1 MIIQYIINKML
12 NHSFYVEN
20 IRKPQLT
27 HAQNAGGQKLFSTM
41 CYIIDLRD
49 LFDLS
54 QISGLM
60 TSNKPKTFLY

>member
-1 MIIQYIINKML
+1 MFLYSGATLDKAQIARG
-12 NHSFYVEN
+12 
-20 IRKPQLT
+20 RKLV
-27 HAQNAGGQKLFSTM
+27 STT